1 VCLCQHQR
9 DIRQY
14 ILAVVEEKKK
24 SIAKTIKIV
33 AATAMQNIES
43 LVSKLRLAGAIVQIP
58 LEKPSFNL
66 YSSDKQADILVNGE
80 TVQVFEYQDDEAGIV
95 VIEKRF
101 GLESAVGSR
110 DYPTSSRSH
119 IYRAPKLVVRYLGD
133 NLSITNLLESVLRK
147 QVAETII
154 PTKKDMEDV
163 RRLEKD
169 LEQKDIKRQQVKED
183 DEKPEGERTEEEGR
197 NLEET

>member
-1 VCLCQHQR
+1 
-9 DIRQY
+9 
-14 ILAVVEEKKK
+14 
-24 SIAKTIKIV
+24 
-33 AATAMQNIES
+33 
-43 LVSKLRLAGAIVQIP
+43 
-58 LEKPSFNL
+58 
-66 YSSDKQADILVNGE
+66 
-80 TVQVFEYQDDEAGIV
+80 
-95 VIEKRF
+95 
-101 GLESAVGSR
+101 
-110 DYPTSSRSH
+110 
-119 IYRAPKLVVRYLGD
+119 VRYLGD

-169 LEQKDIKRQQVKED
+169 LEQRDIKRQQVKED